1 MQIWWRTKYLRMCG
15 KCDADPRDKETLQL
29 GQASTLVTFDKE
41 PGHSEML
48 IWLDFASA
56 GGEENICKNQ
66 KVVKPKKY

>member
-1 MQIWWRTKYLRMCG
+1 MCG

-48 IWLDFASA
+48 IWLDIASA
-56 GGEENICKNQ
+56 GGGGKYMQ
-66 KVVKPKKY
+66 KPKGSQTEKILDI

>member
-1 MQIWWRTKYLRMCG
+1 MIVQLYRLIVYTALG

-48 IWLDFASA
+48 I
-56 GGEENICKNQ
+56 
-66 KVVKPKKY
+66 

>member
-1 MQIWWRTKYLRMCG
+1 MGVVTMQIWWRTKYLRMCG

-48 IWLDFASA
+48 I
-56 GGEENICKNQ
+56 
-66 KVVKPKKY
+66 